1 MTADAIAAEDNGRH
15 LHGGTPWR
23 VVLPF
28 VLCNFLFLTASWM
41 GFVYLPIYLRQ
52 ELALSSGQV
61 GFLVGTYIVT
71 TLLLIVPLG
80 YLSDRVSPKRIVQV
94 GAVLFMLYGG
104 ALAWGRTFWLLLGAQ
119 LIGGAGEAIVV
130 IVLPALLF
138 KDLKPIGRGRRVG
151 LFVAAATFGFS
162 AGPLLASLLLY
173 VVGAGFRVLF
183 AAVSGVAGVLL
194 AVSVLLK
201 DAPPLRIHLGDY
213 LGDIRRREVL
223 LVVLAIAGIGVHF
236 GQERTSYPVFLS
248 TVRGLPALGVG
259 SVFVIIGVW
268 MAGLMLLI
276 GRVFDRHSHVVVLVG
291 AGLAL
296 SGGMHIVTPYVGVF
310 GGVVVV
316 RMIHTIGDVIVVFC
330 FNVLIASI
338 FPQPRMG
345 GNAGFM
351 YLFRAVG
358 GVVGAI
364 VAGQLDRLVP
374 SFKLSFAFAGGVM
387 ILAGVVLLSHWRTL
401 RRVAHGIRGDASI

>member
-1 MTADAIAAEDNGRH
+1 MTAETIAAGDNQQRVPGR
-15 LHGGTPWR
+15 TPWR

-28 VLCNFLFLTASWM
+28 AFCNFLFVSANWM
-41 GFVYLPIYLRQ
+41 GFVYLPIYLRHAL
-52 ELALSSGQV
+52 ELSSGQV
-61 GFLVGTYIVT
+61 GFLVGAYIVT
-71 TLLLIVPLG
+71 TLLLILPLG

-94 GAVLFMLYGG
+94 GAVLYMLYGV
-104 ALAWGRTFWLLLGAQ
+104 ALASVRTFWLVLGAQ
-119 LIGGAGEAIVV
+119 IVGGAGEAIVV

-138 KDLKPIGRGRRVG
+138 KDLDTLGRGRRVG
-151 LFVAAATFGFS
+151 LFVAGATFGFS
-162 AGPLLASLLLY
+162 AGPLLASLLLH
-173 VVGAGFRVLF
+173 VVGAGYRVLF
-183 AAVSGVAGVLL
+183 AGVSVVAGVLL

-201 DAPPLRIHLGDY
+201 DAPPLRIHLGEY
-213 LGDIRRREVL
+213 LGDIKRREVL

-248 TVRGLPALGVG
+248 TVRGLPGLGVG

-268 MAGLMLLI
+268 MGGLMLLI
-276 GRVFDRHSHVVVLVG
+276 GRVFDRHSHVVALIG

-296 SGGMHIVTPYVGVF
+296 SGAMHIVTPHVGAF

-330 FNVLIASI
+330 FNVLIVSI

-364 VAGQLDRLVP
+364 AAGQLDRLVP
-374 SFKLSFAFAGGVM
+374 SFKLSFAVAGGVM
-387 ILAGVVLLSHWRTL
+387 IVVGAVLLLNWRTL
-401 RRVAHGIRGDASI
+401 RRVSHGIRAEAGN